1 MMNVEKILENL
12 DEFPTLPTIYS
23 NLLECISN
31 PRSTV
36 NDVAQIIS
44 KDQSAALKVLKSV
57 NSPLYGVSKKVETI
71 KDAVFHLGFN
81 EIKNLVVALSVVSTF
96 KNLKP
101 TKNFSLLEFWKHSV
115 AAGVTSKLLGVASGE
130 KNTENY
136 FLAGVIHDIGKLF
149 FVQFFNE
156 EYDNLLD
163 HANQNNIEITDA
175 EMNYFGINHIKIG
188 EKIAI
193 KWQLPDIF
201 RLVIKH
207 YHDLE
212 YSNGNSMIIA
222 SVSLAEYI
230 AKLLGLGLRNTRRT
244 ILRPNPK
251 IWEVLKL
258 NKGQL
263 LELYPKIIENYNQS
277 IQILIVN

>member
-1 MMNVEKILENL
+1 MNVEKILENF

-57 NSPLYGVSKKVETI
+57 NSPLYGISKKVETI
-71 KDAVFHLGFN
+71 KDAVFHLGFH

-115 AAGVTSKLLGVASGE
+115 AVGVTSKLLGVASGE

-149 FVQFFNE
+149 FVQFFKE
-156 EYDNLLD
+156 EYDNVIEQ
-163 HANQNNIEITDA
+163 AFQKNIDLKDA
-175 EMNYFGINHIKIG
+175 EINYFGVNHLMIG
-188 EKIAI
+188 EKIAL
-193 KWQLPDIF
+193 KWELPDVF

-222 SVSLAEYI
+222 AVSLADYI
-230 AKLLGLGLRNTRRT
+230 AKLLGLGLSSTRT
-244 ILRPNPK
+244 IFRPNPK
-251 IWEVLKL
+251 IWDVLKL
-258 NKGQL
+258 KKGQL
-263 LELYPKIIENYNQS
+263 LELYPKIIENFNQS

>member
-1 MMNVEKILENL
+1 MMNVEKILENF

-57 NSPLYGVSKKVETI
+57 NSPLYGISKKVETI
-71 KDAVFHLGFN
+71 KDAVFHLGFH

-115 AAGVTSKLLGVASGE
+115 AVGVTSKLLGVASGE

-149 FVQFFNE
+149 FVQFFKE
-156 EYDNLLD
+156 EYDNVIEQ
-163 HANQNNIEITDA
+163 AFQKNIDLKDA
-175 EMNYFGINHIKIG
+175 EINYFGVNHLMIG
-188 EKIAI
+188 EKIAL
-193 KWQLPDIF
+193 KWELPDVF

-222 SVSLAEYI
+222 AVSLADYI
-230 AKLLGLGLRNTRRT
+230 AKLLGLGLSSTRT
-244 ILRPNPK
+244 IFRPNPK
-251 IWEVLKL
+251 IWDVLKL
-258 NKGQL
+258 KKGQL
-263 LELYPKIIENYNQS
+263 LELYPKIIENFNQS

>member
-1 MMNVEKILENL
+1 MNVEKILENF

-57 NSPLYGVSKKVETI
+57 NSPLYGISKKVETI

-115 AAGVTSKLLGVASGE
+115 AVGVTSKLLGVASGE

-149 FVQFFNE
+149 FVQFFKE
-156 EYDNLLD
+156 EYDNVIEQAL
-163 HANQNNIEITDA
+163 QKNIVLKDA
-175 EMNYFGINHIKIG
+175 EINYFGVNHLMIG
-188 EKIAI
+188 EKIAL
-193 KWQLPDIF
+193 KWQLPDVF

-212 YSNGNSMIIA
+212 YSNGNSIIIS
-222 SVSLAEYI
+222 SVSLADHI
-230 AKLLGLGLRNTRRT
+230 AKLLGLGLRNTGT

>member
-1 MMNVEKILENL
+1 MINVNKLLENL

-44 KDQSAALKVLKSV
+44 KDQSAALKILKSV

-81 EIKNLVVALSVVSTF
+81 EIKNLVVALSVVTTF
-96 KNLKP
+96 TNKKA

-115 AAGVTSKLLGVASGE
+115 AVGVISKLIGVACGE

-156 EYDNLLD
+156 EYDKV
-163 HANQNNIEITDA
+163 IENAAFSKIELSNA
-175 EMNYFGINHIKIG
+175 EMNYFGVNHIQIG
-188 EKIAI
+188 EKIAV
-193 KWQLPDIF
+193 KWQLPDVF
-201 RLVIKH
+201 RFVIKH
-207 YHDLE
+207 YQK
-212 YSNGNSMIIA
+212 S
-222 SVSLAEYI
+222 
-230 AKLLGLGLRNTRRT
+230 
-244 ILRPNPK
+244 
-251 IWEVLKL
+251 
-258 NKGQL
+258 
-263 LELYPKIIENYNQS
+263 
-277 IQILIVN
+277 

>member
-1 MMNVEKILENL
+1 MINVDKILENL

-44 KDQSAALKVLKSV
+44 RDQSAALKILKSV

-81 EIKNLVVALSVVSTF
+81 EIKNLVVALSVVTTF
-96 KNLKP
+96 KNIKA

-115 AAGVTSKLLGVASGE
+115 AVGVISKLIGVTCGE

-156 EYDNLLD
+156 EYDKV
-163 HANQNNIEITDA
+163 IENAFSSKIELSKA
-175 EMNYFGINHIKIG
+175 EMNYFGVNHIQIG
-188 EKIAI
+188 EKIAV
-193 KWQLPDIF
+193 KWQLPVVF
-201 RLVIKH
+201 RSVIKH
-207 YHDLE
+207 YQDLDFE
-212 YSNGNSMIIA
+212 NGNSMITT
-222 SVSLAEYI
+222 SVALADYI
-230 AKLLGLGLRNTRRT
+230 ADLLELGLRNNGTT
-244 ILRPNPK
+244 FKPNPK

-258 NKGQL
+258 NKGDL

>member
-1 MMNVEKILENL
+1 MNVEKILENL
-12 DEFPTLPTIYS
+12 EEFPTLPTIYS
-23 NLLECISN
+23 NLLECIAN

-57 NSPLYGVSKKVETI
+57 NSPLYGLSKKVETI

-96 KNLKP
+96 KNIKP
-101 TKNFSLLEFWKHSV
+101 NKNFSLLEFWKHSV
-115 AAGVTSKLLGVASGE
+115 AVGVTSKLLGIACGE

-136 FLAGVIHDIGKLF
+136 FLAGVIYDIGKLF
-149 FVQFFNE
+149 FVQFFYE
-156 EYDNLLD
+156 EYDIVIEQ
-163 HANQNNIEITDA
+163 AFQNNVELKDA
-175 EMNYFGINHIKIG
+175 ELNYFGVNHIQIG
-188 EKIAI
+188 EKIAV
-193 KWQLPDIF
+193 KWQLPDVF
-201 RLVIKH
+201 RSVIKN
-207 YHDLE
+207 YKDLDFT
-212 YSNGNSMIIA
+212 NGNSMIIT

-230 AKLLGLGLRNTRRT
+230 ATLLGLGIKDNRN
-244 ILRPNPK
+244 LYPPNPK
-251 IWEVLKL
+251 IWEILKL

-263 LELYPKIIENYNQS
+263 LEIYPKIIENYNQS